1 METKDPHDSHQTG
14 LSCGFWRRWRDS
26 NSRARFQ
33 TYSLSRGAPSP
44 TWVHLQMG
52 GASRIF
58 SCGGD
63 VGGESGIRTH
73 GSFESPVFKTGSL
86 NHSDISPHLFKQIRG
101 EDYLTI
107 PPPTCQELKWTGCPS
122 LPGRT
127 IGQRPGS
134 SFQIPL
140 SNVLRRRIFPSRAWS
155 IMERNFSLSSGNPP
169 FRGR

>member
-1 METKDPHDSHQTG
+1 MLSVMLSVELFFAILHSLFGQTKNPHDSHQTG

-52 GASRIF
+52 GAFRIF

-86 NHSDISPHLFKQIRG
+86 NHSDTSPRWALRPAVPECVNNIIISCAV
-101 EDYLTI
+101 
-107 PPPTCQELKWTGCPS
+107 CQEKNRPCAGFLFDGKGKR
-122 LPGRT
+122 RT
-127 IGQRPGS
+127 I
-134 SFQIPL
+134 
-140 SNVLRRRIFPSRAWS
+140 
-155 IMERNFSLSSGNPP
+155 
-169 FRGR
+169 

>member
-1 METKDPHDSHQTG
+1 METKNPHDSHQTG

-86 NHSDISPHLFKQIRG
+86 NRSDISPYVTPIIIPYLWGQVKWFPRAERG
-101 EDYLTI
+101 GGRI
-107 PPPTCQELKWTGCPS
+107 FC
-122 LPGRT
+122 PGR
-127 IGQRPGS
+127 GAWRRAFCAPRSRRCRGFS
-134 SFQIPL
+134 PARSIPRG
-140 SNVLRRRIFPSRAWS
+140 RRRQAPRSPGAACR
-155 IMERNFSLSSGNPP
+155 
-169 FRGR
+169 RGR